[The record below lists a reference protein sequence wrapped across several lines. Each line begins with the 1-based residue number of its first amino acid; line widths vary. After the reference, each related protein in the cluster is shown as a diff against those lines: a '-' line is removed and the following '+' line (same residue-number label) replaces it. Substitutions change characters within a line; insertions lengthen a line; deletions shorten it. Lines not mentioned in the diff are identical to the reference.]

1 MGFFKKRS
9 SVIDWSETYKPDKP
23 LAREEDLDLGKL
35 NNFNSPQTAQPI
47 QQNQEQGNSG
57 MGFFGGFFGGDSVSQ
72 QTTNST
78 QSNYSALDSE
88 DSMTPEERR
97 KKLAK
102 RMIDMTEKIED
113 LSNQIYHL
121 QNRIEVLE
129 KKTGA
134 KEFEY

>member
-9 SVIDWSETYKPDKP
+9 DVVDWSETYKPDKP
-23 LAREEDLDLGKL
+23 LQREEDLDLGKL

-47 QQNQEQGNSG
+47 QQKPQEPGL
-57 MGFFGGFFGGDSVSQ
+57 GFFGGFFGGDSANQ
-72 QTTNST
+72 QTTSST
-78 QSNYSALDSE
+78 QSSYSALDSE

-129 KKTGA
+129 KKTGT